1 MRAGSMCISCLLSKQ
16 EKLIRQFSDEGRKSE
31 YMHQLLGFLYHNA
44 GSESAPSLAEK
55 IDRLYRTF
63 WDSAEDF
70 SGQKKL
76 YNELLL
82 SMEKDIEEKIENS
95 GDPLM
100 ECIKYVCAGNYI
112 DFSAVENVDRA
123 VLASLLGKASLEK
136 VSEKEYREFRS
147 DLGHAKMLVYLTDN
161 CGEIVLDK
169 IFIRH
174 LKKRF
179 PRLQITAIVRGAD
192 VLNDAT
198 MEDAETVGLTD
209 LVSCIGNGSAA
220 PGTVLKELSPDARR
234 ILLNADVVI
243 AKGQGN
249 FESLYGEGLTP
260 YYLFL
265 CKCELFVRRFGL
277 KQFAPVF
284 AREDR
289 IFRTEPSAV
298 EGCP

>member
-1 MRAGSMCISCLLSKQ
+1 MRAASMCISCLLSKQ
-16 EKLIRQFSDEGRKSE
+16 EKLIRQFPDEDRKSD
-31 YMHQLLGFLYHNA
+31 YMHQLLGFLYENA
-44 GSESAPSLAEK
+44 QTESAPSLAEK
-55 IDRLYRTF
+55 IDQLYRVF
-63 WDSAEDF
+63 WGTAEDF

-82 SMEKDIEEKIENS
+82 SMENEIESKIKDS

-112 DFSAVENVDRA
+112 DFSAVENVNKD
-123 VLASLLGKASLEK
+123 VLTSLLEK
-136 VSEKEYREFRS
+136 TSCEQVPEDEYRKFRS
-147 DLGHAKMLVYLTDN
+147 DLERAETLVYLTDN

-174 LKKRF
+174 LKNEF
-179 PRLQITAIVRGAD
+179 PSLQITAMVRGAD

-198 MEDAETVGLTD
+198 MEDAEATGLAA
-209 LVSCIGNGSAA
+209 LVPCVGNGSAA
-220 PGTVLKELSPDARR
+220 PGTVLKELSSGARR
-234 ILLNADVVI
+234 ILLDADVI
-243 AKGQGN
+243 ISKGQGN
-249 FESLYGEGLTP
+249 FESLYGEGMNP

-289 IFRTEPSAV
+289 IFRKN
-298 EGCP
+298 G